1 MFLHD
6 FFVSGKAGSCVAAPP
21 SPRRPPVSRLFPTGA
36 GDDGVL
42 LLQAAATAVH
52 DAGGMTGGGPAP
64 DRRAQCRSLAPRC
77 CVWFGAH
84 FPLKPRQSYGLLS
97 HWFKAD
103 SFRSIIWGPFVSLAP
118 PPAEKRQR
126 YMQSIDKM
134 KAILEQD
141 RKALKYGGAAPGW
154 TVDGGRETQ
163 GNA

>member
-1 MFLHD
+1 M
-6 FFVSGKAGSCVAAPP
+6 CVHFCIYEMCFHCNAQYGCFSMTSLSPPKLARALLPRPPPAAP
-21 SPRRPPVSRLFPTGA
+21 PPVSRLFPTGA

-77 CVWFGAH
+77 CVWFGAY

-118 PPAEKRQR
+118 PQR
-126 YMQSIDKM
+126 RSGSGTCSPST
-134 KAILEQD
+134 
-141 RKALKYGGAAPGW
+141 R
-154 TVDGGRETQ
+154 
-163 GNA
+163 